1 MADDEERAGD
11 RSEPEP
17 ANEGTRAA
25 REQAQETNELAEAL
39 QPPHDREATRSD
51 PSPNP

>member
-1 MADDEERAGD
+1 MPENEQPTEKPVD
-11 RSEPEP
+11 REPET
-17 ANEGTRAA
+17 EGTRAA
-25 REQAQETNELAEAL
+25 REQAQQTNELAEKI

>member
-1 MADDEERAGD
+1 MARDEEQTED
-11 RSEPEP
+11 RPAP

-39 QPPHDREATRSD
+39 QPPHDSEATRSD

>member
-1 MADDEERAGD
+1 MADDERA
-11 RSEPEP
+11 EEEAAP
-17 ANEGTRAA
+17 ADEGTRAA

>member
-1 MADDEERAGD
+1 MPDDEERTKDPAD
-11 RSEPEP
+11 QEPET
-17 ANEGTRAA
+17 EGTRAA
-25 REQAQETNELAEAL
+25 REQAQQTNELAEKL